1 MVLTSPA
8 SVVRRNA
15 ENARDV
21 NLSGSPQQRVRES
34 GTQTVLL
41 VATALSLLVLAALI
55 VDILMD
61 GTGRLSL
68 KFLTTYASRR
78 PEDTGI
84 LAGITGTL
92 SLMVLVA
99 IMTFPIGVGAA
110 VYLEEF
116 APKNR
121 LTSLLETNINNLAGV
136 PSIIYGLMGLS
147 IFVVTLGLGRSL
159 ISGALTLT
167 LLVLPVVIVAARE
180 ALRAVPREIRSGALA
195 LGATPIQTAFRQT
208 IPAAIPGTMTGTI
221 LALSRAIGETAPI
234 LVVGAVTRRA
244 TNEPWNLTESFSAI
258 PIQIFGFVKQPQA
271 EFQIEVASAAIIV
284 LMAIL
289 LVMNSAAIIIRNR
302 YTRTY

>member
-21 NLSGSPQQRVRES
+21 NLSGSPQQRAREG
-34 GTQTVLL
+34 GTQAVLL

-55 VDILMD
+55 VDILVD

-147 IFVVTLGLGRSL
+147 IFVVTLGMGRSL
-159 ISGALTLT
+159 IAGALTLT

-208 IPAAIPGTMTGTI
+208 IPAAVPGTMTGTI

-271 EFQIEVASAAIIV
+271 EFQIEVAAAAIIV

>member
-8 SVVRRNA
+8 SVVRRHAGDN
-15 ENARDV
+15 
-21 NLSGSPQQRVRES
+21 NLSGSPKQRAREG
-34 GTQTVLL
+34 GTRIVLL
-41 VATALSLLVLAALI
+41 VATVLSLLVLATLI
-55 VDILMD
+55 VDILID
-61 GTGRLSL
+61 GAGRLSFD
-68 KFLTTYASRR
+68 FLTTYASRR

-84 LAGITGTL
+84 LAGLTGTL

-99 IMTFPIGVGAA
+99 LMTFPVGVGAA

-121 LTSLLETNINNLAGV
+121 VTSLLETNINNLAGV
-136 PSIIYGLMGLS
+136 PSVIYGLMGLS
-147 IFVVTLGLGRSL
+147 IFVFTLGFGRSL
-159 ISGALTLT
+159 IAGALTLT

-195 LGATPIQTAFRQT
+195 LGATPMQTALRQT
-208 IPAAIPGTMTGTI
+208 VPAAVPGTMTGTI

-244 TNEPWNLTESFSAI
+244 TNEPWSLTESFSAI
-258 PIQIFGFVKQPQA
+258 PIQIFGFVKQPQE
-271 EFQIEVASAAIIV
+271 EFQIEVAAAAIIV
-284 LMAIL
+284 LMVIL

>member
-8 SVVRRNA
+8 AVIRRHA
-15 ENARDV
+15 EDTR
-21 NLSGSPQQRVRES
+21 LTGSPQQRVRER
-34 GTQTVLL
+34 GTRFVLL
-41 VATALSLLVLAALI
+41 GATALSLLVLVVLI
-55 VDILMD
+55 VDIVVD
-61 GTGRLSL
+61 GAGRLSL
-68 KFLTTYASRR
+68 DFLTTYASRR

-84 LAGITGTL
+84 LAGLTGTL

-99 IMTFPIGVGAA
+99 VMTFPVGVGAA

-147 IFVVTLGLGRSL
+147 IFVVTFGLGRSL
-159 ISGALTLT
+159 IAGALTLT

-208 IPAAIPGTMTGTI
+208 IPAAVPGTMTGTI

-244 TNEPWNLTESFSAI
+244 TNEPWNVSEAFSAI
-258 PIQIFGFVKQPQA
+258 PIQIFGFVKQPQE

-284 LMAIL
+284 LMVIL
-289 LVMNSAAIIIRNR
+289 LIMNSAAIIIRHR